1 VPLKNI
7 DLDGYKP
14 VPVAYQLRYS
24 ILQKIKKGEDPLPDI
39 QGREEAK
46 QDVLRALLSG
56 AHPYLVSEEGT
67 GKTRLARSLT
77 RLLPPIPR
85 LKECPYNDDPKWA
98 HELLCPRCQSSANP
112 EEEYGIELIPGE
124 KRFSRIQGNEYT
136 NEAKL
141 LGLKDIQSIVQGKSP
156 SDPET
161 FVGTGVFRANR
172 GILFIDELPAI
183 RNKVQVLLHPVLE
196 EKKAVLEEYNWEHY
210 LDLIMIATGNP
221 DGFSHVNEVPR
232 PLLDR
237 LELIYMDLPEESIE
251 REIMLEEKFKLREDY
266 YPRVRSETAFEIPSM
281 SEMERKVIAPWW
293 IIDLVNG
300 AVRHSRVCNFLDK
313 KASIRGSTRALDHT
327 YASVELENRKVAGLA
342 DAFMGMTLALRGRIR
357 LRADLLDFENPKESF
372 RKTDRVTEDLL
383 WNAVENFDF
392 NFDVEGRIFQENI
405 AAILTGGLS
414 DISEKLPQYVELNRA
429 VEQMRNAAREKSTGN
444 LNDAEKELYNHP
456 EKAGK
461 QAFEEY
467 NRSAVETIIN
477 IAWHRNLVDGALMG
491 RIFTPQ
497 MVSGEEF

>member
-1 VPLKNI
+1 
-7 DLDGYKP
+7 
-14 VPVAYQLRYS
+14 
-24 ILQKIKKGEDPLPDI
+24 
-39 QGREEAK
+39 
-46 QDVLRALLSG
+46 
-56 AHPYLVSEEGT
+56 
-67 GKTRLARSLT
+67 
-77 RLLPPIPR
+77 
-85 LKECPYNDDPKWA
+85 
-98 HELLCPRCQSSANP
+98 
-112 EEEYGIELIPGE
+112 
-124 KRFSRIQGNEYT
+124 
-136 NEAKL
+136 
-141 LGLKDIQSIVQGKSP
+141 
-156 SDPET
+156 
-161 FVGTGVFRANR
+161 
-172 GILFIDELPAI
+172 
-183 RNKVQVLLHPVLE
+183 
-196 EKKAVLEEYNWEHY
+196 
-210 LDLIMIATGNP
+210 
-221 DGFSHVNEVPR
+221 
-232 PLLDR
+232 
-237 LELIYMDLPEESIE
+237 
-251 REIMLEEKFKLREDY
+251 MLEEKFKLREDY